1 MFLALFMWFCFCK
14 NAMSFVPY
22 LYTHYVHWYLEGMDG
37 DVFVSNIYG
46 KNTFQVFIW
55 WPALWCSFHRVI
67 VIVFKVTLFLLH
79 EKTIPCIACTDIWF
93 DISLYSFDQFH
104 IIRQGLL
111 LSIDTFGV
119 SHILPVLSLPFIALV
134 WCNTGSKDNKA
145 KGSIINSLTHSGGAP
160 GVANCGR
167 RHTSDRRKTHT
178 LGTVAHCS
186 DTVYNCF
193 TTVLSLFSL
202 LATAPFCLVLR
213 YC

>member
-1 MFLALFMWFCFCK
+1 MACAMVQLSSGNCDCF
-14 NAMSFVPY
+14 
-22 LYTHYVHWYLEGMDG
+22 
-37 DVFVSNIYG
+37 
-46 KNTFQVFIW
+46 Q
-55 WPALWCSFHRVI
+55 
-67 VIVFKVTLFLLH
+67 TLFLLH

-119 SHILPVLSLPFIALV
+119 SNILPVLSLPFIALV

-167 RHTSDRRKTHT
+167 RHTSRRKTHT

-186 DTVYNCF
+186 DTVSHCSF
-193 TTVLSLFSL
+193 TVFTVAHISVLSRPPLLLTQVHKVKENSVFSSECWCCTTTKYTIYIEYYLFYAELKYTSSN
-202 LATAPFCLVLR
+202 TGP
-213 YC
+213 YWIID